1 MTAEEEQK
9 IRERAYFIWE
19 QEGRPYG
26 RDLQHRQRA
35 EAEIAEEKARAAA
48 IAPEKGVRGTTEP
61 DETAHQTANRGNRA
75 VNNETVRKTRRLAP
89 PKEPVNGEE
98 QARSSEQPGT
108 ARKIAPS
115 QISRVR
121 TLARYGMTA
130 AQVAKAY
137 GVEIGEIRRILRGG

>member
-1 MTAEEEQK
+1 MPNA
-9 IRERAYFIWE
+9 R
-19 QEGRPYG
+19 RP
-26 RDLQHRQRA
+26 
-35 EAEIAEEKARAAA
+35 
-48 IAPEKGVRGTTEP
+48 APT
-61 DETAHQTANRGNRA
+61 
-75 VNNETVRKTRRLAP
+75 
-89 PKEPVNGEE
+89 KEPVKREE
-98 QARSSEQPGT
+98 QVRSPEQPGT